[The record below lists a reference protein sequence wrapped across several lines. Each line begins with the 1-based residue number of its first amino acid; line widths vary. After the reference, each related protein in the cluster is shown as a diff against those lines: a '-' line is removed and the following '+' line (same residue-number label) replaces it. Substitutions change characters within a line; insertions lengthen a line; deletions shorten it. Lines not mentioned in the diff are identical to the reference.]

1 MNVFKKISVA
11 ASVIA
16 VATLS
21 SCSDKGYWDEAPLDA
36 GLSFQCSSYNE
47 TLSPGANEIVIPLQR
62 SVNAVEETVDITFTP
77 DADCPSDIIV
87 PSQVTFAAGSNS
99 TDIVIKI
106 ENATPPY
113 SYTGKLQFS
122 GDTSYSGISALTLNC
137 PVSYTW
143 FSLGTGGFIDA
154 WVMDNAEDMFQ
165 VEILKAE
172 GFERYRVMNPY
183 KEYYTTIG
191 PASWEDWIASTGPSY
206 VEFWENADGKL
217 SFNSYSTGLNYEGV
231 DGQAIGAY
239 SWTAFG
245 GSSDYTG
252 EYDMWYEPGY
262 AVLSPVYYINGVG
275 GFGQQQ
281 FAVQIELPK

>member
-36 GLSFQCSSYNE
+36 GLSFQCSTYNE

-77 DADCPSDIIV
+77 DANCPSDIIV

>member
-21 SCSDKGYWDEAPLDA
+21 SCSDKVYWDEAPLDA

-77 DADCPSDIIV
+77 DANCPSDIIV

-143 FSLGTGGFIDA
+143 FSLGTG
-154 WVMDNAEDMFQ
+154 
-165 VEILKAE
+165 
-172 GFERYRVMNPY
+172 
-183 KEYYTTIG
+183 
-191 PASWEDWIASTGPSY
+191 
-206 VEFWENADGKL
+206 
-217 SFNSYSTGLNYEGV
+217 
-231 DGQAIGAY
+231 
-239 SWTAFG
+239 
-245 GSSDYTG
+245 
-252 EYDMWYEPGY
+252 
-262 AVLSPVYYINGVG
+262 
-275 GFGQQQ
+275 
-281 FAVQIELPK
+281 

>member
-77 DADCPSDIIV
+77 DANCPSDIIV

-206 VEFWENADGKL
+206 IEFWENADGKL

>member
-1 MNVFKKISVA
+1 MNVLKKISVA

-206 VEFWENADGKL
+206 IEFWENADGKL

>member
-77 DADCPSDIIV
+77 DANCPSDIIV

>member
-206 VEFWENADGKL
+206 IEFWENADGKL

>member
-275 GFGQQQ
+275 GFGQQL
-281 FAVQIELPK
+281 FAVQIDLPK

>member
-36 GLSFQCSSYNE
+36 GLSFQCSTYNE

>member
-1 MNVFKKISVA
+1 MNVLKKISVA

>member
-281 FAVQIELPK
+281 FAVQIELHK

>member
-1 MNVFKKISVA
+1 MNVLKKISVA

-36 GLSFQCSSYNE
+36 GLSFQCSTYNE

-77 DADCPSDIIV
+77 DANCPSDIIV
-87 PSQVTFAAGSNS
+87 PSQVTFPAGSNS

-245 GSSDYTG
+245 GNSDYTG